1 MKRLFFFFKILFGLA
16 LGGGLCAALIWRL
29 DLSAADG
36 ARLLSGLSW
45 PSVLGVLVLTLLL
58 AWSGAHKW
66 ALWSRALYCIE
77 ATDKAEP
84 PSASFYFRAMV
95 FQSWAGQ
102 FVPPSLALILGRGM
116 VDRKEA
122 SFKQG
127 VVSGTLDQAMEF
139 LFLCAILPAGVG
151 VLWFGWD
158 ADLFLLLSTCGVCLA
173 ALFVYL
179 VAYHV
184 RRGWCAFLPSLML
197 WSVLRVA
204 LTVARLVLGAPALG
218 LPIGLL
224 AIAAASP
231 VVALLALIPLTPGN
245 LGLAEWG
252 WVGVLSFAG
261 TPVAQAGLLALG
273 FRVLVL
279 VAQTLLLLGSE
290 AYALYRRR
298 STCLMESPRAPDL

>member
-1 MKRLFFFFKILFGLA
+1 MKRLFSLIKILFGLA
-16 LGGGLCAALIWRL
+16 LGGGLCAALVVRL
-29 DLSAADG
+29 GLSTADG
-36 ARLLSGLSW
+36 ARLWDGVSW
-45 PSVLGVLVLTLLL
+45 PSVLGVLALTHLL

-66 ALWSRALYCIE
+66 ALWSRALYCNRQAGE
-77 ATDKAEP
+77 ETAP
-84 PSASFYFRAMV
+84 PSGSCFRAMV
-95 FQSWAGQ
+95 VQSWAGQ
-102 FVPPSLALILGRGM
+102 FVPPSLAIILGRGM
-116 VDRKEA
+116 ADRQQA
-122 SFKQG
+122 SFKRG
-127 VVSGTLDQAMEF
+127 VLSGTLDQAMEF

-151 VLWFGWD
+151 VLWFGWG
-158 ADLFLLLSTCGVCLA
+158 ADLFFLLATCGVCLA

-179 VAYHV
+179 VAYHA

-197 WSVLRVA
+197 WSVLRVV

-218 LPIGLL
+218 LPIDLL

-261 TPVAQAGLLALG
+261 TPAAQAGLLALG

-279 VAQTLLLLGSE
+279 VAQTLLLIGSE
-290 AYALYRRR
+290 VYVLYRR
-298 STCLMESPRAPDL
+298 SSAFVEPSRAPDL